1 MHYYSWY
8 GGTIRYSMKGTLG
21 HVTPNLC
28 VLHPVGSPGRAFRCF
43 HCTKCRRTIFRAR
56 VGPVR
61 CGFNKKRART
71 CYIELVFLHPVGSTG
86 LVMHSGAAGHET
98 STHYF
103 SGSRGRYGFDKKH
116 TGARYA
122 EIVFLH
128 LVGSAGYPV
137 HSSDSGASK
146 VGTLFFM
153 LMWA

>member
-1 MHYYSWY
+1 VHLGRETSMHYYSWY

-103 SGSRGRYGFDKKH
+103 SGSRG
-116 TGARYA
+116 TGTDS
-122 EIVFLH
+122 IKSTPGHVTLKLCFCIWWDLH
-128 LVGSAGYPV
+128 VTQSIPV
-137 HSSDSGASK
+137 TPGHQR
-146 VGTLFFM
+146 
-153 LMWA
+153 